1 MLKQP
6 PSTLTDWHLAFLF
19 RRGPWGSQWMERD
32 SFTTVPGGPGSL
44 SRDRR
49 EVEMGAGALR
59 SIHLEKWWVG
69 GRQRGSGKKC
79 MFPPGEHI
87 TPVGSLR
94 GERFQI
100 CSGSWGLAVGW
111 RDGVGPPAGPQ
122 VVRDRDKDHYHLN
135 KVSKYTHLW
144 TPSASP
150 RAFPGLNP
158 TLCAYPLCT
167 DDRGSLVCDHRS
179 CHCSRANPEV
189 GKCQTLSPLH

>member
-1 MLKQP
+1 M
-6 PSTLTDWHLAFLF
+6 
-19 RRGPWGSQWMERD
+19 
-32 SFTTVPGGPGSL
+32 
-44 SRDRR
+44 
-49 EVEMGAGALR
+49 R
-59 SIHLEKWWVG
+59 SIPLEKWWVG

-150 RAFPGLNP
+150 RAFPGLTP
-158 TLCAYPLCT
+158 TLCAHPLCT
-167 DDRGSLVCDHRS
+167 DDRGSLVRSHRGCGCPS
-179 CHCSRANPEV
+179 CLSWGVVLSHWKITCLPSGQELLTFGSHRKCSLGSSHSPHSTGTCQPHNWHWGLRTGV
-189 GKCQTLSPLH
+189 GKSDPDGPGP